1 MVDYPSCLSEAN
13 FNSVNLVWKI
23 GIEQSLWW
31 SVDSRDVVSRSVA
44 APIVVLK
51 HFQPKTFLFSHISS
65 SRRRSSSRC
74 LKFEK
79 ELKSSNL
86 KSKVFAGGA
95 ANDASKSGGETGGD
109 DRERRKER

>member
-1 MVDYPSCLSEAN
+1 M
-13 FNSVNLVWKI
+13 
-23 GIEQSLWW
+23 
-31 SVDSRDVVSRSVA
+31 SRSVA